1 MTATH
6 DHATVAAPPDRA
18 KTDRAYAPQLRRSA
32 PVEAAGYTALA
43 EAALKN
49 PDGQIPLKYR
59 ELIAI
64 GVALTTQCEM
74 CLDSHVQAASNLG
87 ATREEIAETTFIA
100 AALRAGAA
108 FTHGMKAMRML
119 DEQQSLDEQNG

>member
-1 MTATH
+1 MTTTTPPSTA
-6 DHATVAAPPDRA
+6 PDRSR
-18 KTDRAYAPQLRRSA
+18 TDRAYAPQLRRSA
-32 PVEAAGYTALA
+32 PAEAAGYTAFA
-43 EAALKN
+43 EAALRN

-74 CLDSHVQAASNLG
+74 CLDSHVQAASDLG

-108 FTHGMKAMRML
+108 YTHGMKALRML
-119 DEQQSLDEQNG
+119 DEHGADHRGA